1 MTRRQLLT
9 GMNKR
14 LHVEA
19 LLEAISTLL
28 CAPNNDDAIPSKE
41 DHGGSA

>member
-19 LLEAISTLL
+19 QEAISTLL